1 MEIFKKPFSQVT
13 VPPFEKQNSANLI
26 KAEKLLDLIKDD
38 DFRSKIIKHY
48 DLTSLDFHINIGN
61 IDTAFK
67 YVEYVSNKYEYI
79 NNLWSSNKHV
89 NARFDTSE
97 ENISKAEL
105 YFEFDFLRDEDGVIY
120 TDIRAKAEYDSSSQ
134 FYKDRELS
142 KYVNYLKSK
151 NNKTLSSIRDR
162 NILIDDV
169 NDSWKKQY
177 ERNPTSIAER
187 KFKFLKDKKGSYFLK
202 SIASNAYK
210 EYGVS
215 FCFVISM
222 LSLHKAM
229 ENDKGLSLHINSLSL
244 NESKIDIIV
253 SSGNPVF
260 VKEIGQFL
268 SSSILIN
275 NNDLGNKSLSFTH
288 SVKLTPLQNDENKI
302 FLFPKFKDNE
312 LKYKMSAGH
321 LTGVD
326 NVLKLFDNL
335 SSVLYT
341 VENYVKEFKA
351 IAKTNTPDELRQKIE
366 EKIVS
371 SNSPYKGV
379 KKLKDLFSRS
389 SVQHIDNLAKL
400 LEICQKAE
408 LIDMEYDLKFQL
420 RYLISNVLLYGKNNI

>member
-1 MEIFKKPFSQVT
+1 MEIFKKPFIQVT
-13 VPPFEKQNSANLI
+13 VPPFEKQNSQNII
-26 KAEKLLDLIKDD
+26 KADKLLELIKDD
-38 DFRSKIIKHY
+38 EFKKAIIAHY
-48 DLTSLDFHINIGN
+48 GLSSLDFHINIGN
-61 IDTAFK
+61 IGTAYK

-79 NNLWSSNKHV
+79 NNLWSSNNQVK
-89 NARFDTSE
+89 ASFSASE
-97 ENISKAEL
+97 ENDSKAEL
-105 YFEFDFLRDEDGVIY
+105 YFEFDFLHDEDGVEYSGIK
-120 TDIRAKAEYDSSSQ
+120 AKVEYDSSSQ

-177 ERNPTSIAER
+177 ARNPKSIIDR
-187 KFKFLKDKKGSYFLK
+187 KFKFLKDKKGNYFLK
-202 SIASNAYK
+202 SIASKAYK

-229 ENDKGLSLHINSLSL
+229 QKDKGLNLDINSLSL

-260 VKEIGQFL
+260 VKEIGRFL

-288 SVKLTPLQNDENKI
+288 SVKLTPLQNDENKL
-302 FLFPKFKDNE
+302 FLFPKFKDSE

-321 LTGVD
+321 ITGVN

-335 SSVLYT
+335 SSVLYS
-341 VENYVKEFKA
+341 VDDYVKDFKE

-371 SNSPYKGV
+371 SNSPYKGI

-420 RYLISNVLLYGKNNI
+420 RYLISNVLLYGKN